1 MSERAVDPRVHHH
14 RHTLPF
20 GAQSIGGGKTRF
32 RFWAPSR
39 DHVDLEIEG
48 GETLAMTRTADG
60 WFDVEANCGPGAL
73 YRYRLDADLAVPD
86 PASRWQPQD
95 VHGPSAVFDPC
106 AYHWINSHWH
116 GRRWEETVLY
126 ELHVGAMGGYNG
138 VKARLPELAK
148 LGITAIELMPLND
161 FPGRHNWGYDGV
173 LPFAPDS
180 AYGTPDELKA
190 LIDTAHG
197 HGLQVFLDVVYNHFG
212 PDGNYLHSYAAP
224 FFKEGSHTPWGPA
237 IDFDRPEVGQYFIE
251 NALYWV
257 HEYRFDGLRFD
268 AVHAIANR
276 GWLREVAE
284 HVRRSIEFDRHV
296 HLVLENE
303 ENAAS
308 LLTCTSAEACN
319 FTAQWSDDF
328 HNTLHVMLTGETES
342 YYSAYAEAPATKLA
356 RVLSEGFVYQGEPS
370 PIHDGKPRG
379 EPSADLPPSAFVSF
393 LQNHDQTGNRAMGER
408 LTLLAEPAAL
418 RAAVALLLLSPQ
430 IPMLFMD
437 EENGSTR
444 PFLFFTDYTGDLADA
459 VREGRRKEFAKFAV
473 FSDPQRR
480 EHIPDPNDPRTFER
494 SCVPMSD
501 TGLEDGAHEIV
512 GMVAD
517 AGIGAVAGIGGTA
530 ALASPTVA
538 DAMGKDATDAASAT
552 DAPHAANAPDAANAA
567 ARDALEW
574 RHFYQS
580 ALAVRT
586 RLLVPRLKRS
596 KSLGAQVLQEPAAL
610 DGESAALFAARRM
623 PGSSPD
629 VSASMPA
636 PSGAIGA
643 TRAHGKGGGVRA
655 QWKLGDGEVLTIAIN
670 LGDRTVSLGDM
681 PVGKII
687 FETPDRVRDQLGA
700 GRLPPHATVVWLTG
714 DLQDFLHSHPETHA

>member
-39 DHVDLEIEG
+39 EHVDLEIEG

-106 AYHWINSHWH
+106 AYRWINSHWH

-224 FFKEGSHTPWGPA
+224 FFKEGSPTPWGPA

-257 HEYRFDGLRFD
+257 HEYRFDGLRLD
-268 AVHAIANR
+268 AVHAIGNR

-308 LLTCTSAEACN
+308 LLTCTSAEACD
-319 FTAQWSDDF
+319 FTAQWNDDF

-342 YYSAYAEAPATKLA
+342 YYSAYADAPAAKLA

-370 PIHDGKPRG
+370 PIHGGKPRG

-444 PFLFFTDYTGDLADA
+444 PFLFFTDYTGELADA

-473 FSDPQRR
+473 FSDPERR

-494 SCVPMSD
+494 SCVPMPD
-501 TGLEDGAHEIV
+501 TGIEDDEHEIV
-512 GMVAD
+512 GGVA
-517 AGIGAVAGIGGTA
+517 
-530 ALASPTVA
+530 
-538 DAMGKDATDAASAT
+538 
-552 DAPHAANAPDAANAA
+552 
-567 ARDALEW
+567 DALEW

-629 VSASMPA
+629 VSTSVPA

-643 TRAHGKGGGVRA
+643 TSAHGKGGGVRA

-670 LGDRTVSLGDM
+670 LGNRAVSLGDM
-681 PVGKII
+681 PIGKII

-714 DLQDFLHSHPETHA
+714 DLQDFLHSHPETRA

>member
-1 MSERAVDPRVHHH
+1 MSERVVDPRVHHH

-20 GAQSIGGGKTRF
+20 GAQSIGGGKARF

-48 GETLAMTRTADG
+48 GETLAMTPAPDG
-60 WFDVEANCGPGAL
+60 WFEAEANCEPGAL

-106 AYHWINSHWH
+106 AYRWINSHWH

-138 VKARLPELAK
+138 VKARLPELAA
-148 LGITAIELMPLND
+148 LGVTAIELMPLND
-161 FPGRHNWGYDGV
+161 FPGRRNWGYDGV

-180 AYGTPDELKA
+180 AYGTPDELKS

-197 HGLQVFLDVVYNHFG
+197 HELQVFLDVVYNHFG
-212 PDGNYLHSYAAP
+212 PDGNYLQSYAET
-224 FFKEGSHTPWGPA
+224 FFKQDSPTPWGPA

-251 NALYWV
+251 NALYWI
-257 HEYRFDGLRFD
+257 HEYRFDGLRLD
-268 AVHAIANR
+268 AVHAIRNPA
-276 GWLREVAE
+276 WLREVAE
-284 HVRRSIEFDRHV
+284 HVRRSIERDRHV

-303 ENAAS
+303 ENTAS
-308 LLTCTSAEACN
+308 LLTCKSAEACD
-319 FTAQWSDDF
+319 FTAQWNDDF

-342 YYSAYAEAPATKLA
+342 YYSAFAEAPATKLA

-379 EPSADLPPSAFVSF
+379 EPSAELPPTAFVSF

-408 LTLLAEPAAL
+408 LTLLADPAAL

-437 EENGSTR
+437 EENGSTQ

-459 VREGRRKEFAKFAV
+459 VREGRRREFAKFAV
-473 FSDPQRR
+473 FSDPERR
-480 EHIPDPNDPRTFER
+480 AHIPDPNDVQTFER
-494 SCVPMSD
+494 SSVLMAD
-501 TGLEDGAHEIV
+501 TD
-512 GMVAD
+512 
-517 AGIGAVAGIGGTA
+517 
-530 ALASPTVA
+530 
-538 DAMGKDATDAASAT
+538 
-552 DAPHAANAPDAANAA
+552 
-567 ARDALEW
+567 REW

-586 RLLVPRLKRS
+586 RLLVPRLERS
-596 KSLGAQVLQEPAAL
+596 KSLGAQVLLEPAAL

-623 PGSSPD
+623 PGSSPG
-629 VSASMPA
+629 VFESRSPGTPASQTIAAA
-636 PSGAIGA
+636 PVG
-643 TRAHGKGGGVRA
+643 RGKGGSVRA
-655 QWKLGDGEVLTIAIN
+655 QWQLGDGEVLTIAIN
-670 LGDRTVSLGDM
+670 LGPRAVSLGEM
-681 PVGKII
+681 PTGKII
-687 FETPDRVRDQLGA
+687 FETPDRVRDHLDT

-714 DLQDFLHSHPETHA
+714 NLQDFLRMHPEPRA

>member
-1 MSERAVDPRVHHH
+1 MSDRVVDPRVHHH

-39 DHVDLEIEG
+39 DHVELEIEG
-48 GETLAMTRTADG
+48 GETHAMTRSSEG
-60 WFDVEANCGPGAL
+60 WFDVEAHCGPGAL
-73 YRYRLDADLAVPD
+73 YRYRLDANLAVPD

-106 AYHWINSHWH
+106 AYRWIHSHWH

-138 VKARLPELAK
+138 VKARLPELAA

-161 FPGRHNWGYDGV
+161 FPGRRNWGYDGV

-212 PDGNYLHSYAAP
+212 PDGNYLRSYAEP
-224 FFKEGSHTPWGPA
+224 FFKEGRHTPWGPA

-257 HEYRFDGLRFD
+257 HEYRVDGLRFD
-268 AVHAIANR
+268 AVHAIHNPA
-276 GWLREVAE
+276 WLREVAE
-284 HVRRSIEFDRHV
+284 HIRRSIERDRHV
-296 HLVLENE
+296 HLMLENE
-303 ENAAS
+303 ENTAS

-319 FTAQWSDDF
+319 FNAQWNDDF

-342 YYSAYAEAPATKLA
+342 YYSAFAEAPATKLA
-356 RVLSEGFVYQGEPS
+356 RALAEGFVYQGEPS

-379 EPSADLPPSAFVSF
+379 EPSAGLPPSAFISF
-393 LQNHDQTGNRAMGER
+393 LQNHDQVGNRAMGER
-408 LTLLAEPAAL
+408 LTLLAEPGAL

-444 PFLFFTDYTGDLADA
+444 PFLFFTDYMGDLADA
-459 VREGRRKEFAKFAV
+459 VREGRRREFAKFAV
-473 FSDPQRR
+473 FSNPERR

-494 SCVPMSD
+494 SGVPMPD
-501 TGLEDGAHEIV
+501 TDASAGPAVTSVASEDST
-512 GMVAD
+512 D
-517 AGIGAVAGIGGTA
+517 
-530 ALASPTVA
+530 SPTR
-538 DAMGKDATDAASAT
+538 
-552 DAPHAANAPDAANAA
+552 HA
-567 ARDALEW
+567 REW

-610 DGESAALFAARRM
+610 DGESAALLAARRM
-623 PGSSPD
+623 PGSSPGVFESRSPG
-629 VSASMPA
+629 VSTSPDTIGVS
-636 PSGAIGA
+636 SG
-643 TRAHGKGGGVRA
+643 HGKGGGVCA
-655 QWKLGDGEVLTIAIN
+655 QWQLGDGEVLTIAIN
-670 LGDRTVSLGDM
+670 LGDHAVSLGKM
-681 PVGKII
+681 PAGKII
-687 FETPDRVRDQLGA
+687 FETPDRVRDHLGTD
-700 GRLPPHATVVWLTG
+700 RLPPHAAVAWLTG
-714 DLQDFLHSHPETHA
+714 DLLDFLHSHPETRA